1 MHALDKR
8 QVRFTVDYAEYL
20 ELDHLA
26 REARTTLQNY
36 IRTRLGLR
44 ERLTARTDAEERE
57 RQEDEAWDRLVRL
70 GLDPKN
76 YFTDEG

>member
-8 QVRFTVDYAEYL
+8 QVRFTVDFAEYL
-20 ELDHLA
+20 ELEHLA

-36 IRTRLGLR
+36 VRTRLGLR
-44 ERLTARTDAEERE
+44 ERSAARPDAEERE

-70 GLDPKN
+70 GLDPKK
-76 YFTDEG
+76 YFPQEE